1 MYANLECFLEHF
13 REQEI
18 DFKYL
23 LWGEEYKIE
32 QTLLDLIENISN
44 EIYDGEIQSDWSNV
58 FLLQPRNMVLTL
70 PLTTVFKRNYG
81 LVKFQIQTSI
91 II

>member
-1 MYANLECFLEHF
+1 MV
-13 REQEI
+13 
-18 DFKYL
+18 KYS
-23 LWGEEYKIE
+23 
-32 QTLLDLIENISN
+32 LIGVMS
-44 EIYDGEIQSDWSNV
+44 